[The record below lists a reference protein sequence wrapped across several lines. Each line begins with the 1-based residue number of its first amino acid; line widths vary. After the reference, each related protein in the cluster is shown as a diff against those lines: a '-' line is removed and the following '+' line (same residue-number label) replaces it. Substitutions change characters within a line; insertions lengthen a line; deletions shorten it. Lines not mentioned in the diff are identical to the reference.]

1 MDQGEQFLDH
11 CHENNIS
18 EVKKC
23 LSRGVDVNTVSGD
36 GDWSGLIIAAWNDY
50 SDLVDLL
57 LAQPDIKIN
66 NTTRHFPRLQWTA
79 LMFACEAGN
88 PDIVSRLVE
97 VPGLD
102 INYQDEDGK
111 TAAHCVSA
119 NVNTGGLFM
128 SDEDHTDCV
137 RILAETGRVD
147 WNKRDKR
154 GCTPLYSAM
163 CSRRSDIVDIMLEQ
177 PNIDY
182 NVKTE
187 GGNTL
192 AQLVVHI
199 RNVRWV
205 ETFAA
210 EEQCHCWNVP
220 ASNGDTPIMW
230 ALKQDITEI
239 VEILLRCPRVD
250 LTCRDKKGWS
260 LVFRAIQ
267 KNQHGKKF
275 KIIMTFL

>member
-102 INYQDEDGK
+102 RTSTTKMRMVKLQLTVLVPMLTLED
-111 TAAHCVSA
+111 
-119 NVNTGGLFM
+119 
-128 SDEDHTDCV
+128 
-137 RILAETGRVD
+137 
-147 WNKRDKR
+147 
-154 GCTPLYSAM
+154 
-163 CSRRSDIVDIMLEQ
+163 
-177 PNIDY
+177 
-182 NVKTE
+182 
-187 GGNTL
+187 
-192 AQLVVHI
+192 
-199 RNVRWV
+199 
-205 ETFAA
+205 
-210 EEQCHCWNVP
+210 
-220 ASNGDTPIMW
+220 
-230 ALKQDITEI
+230 
-239 VEILLRCPRVD
+239 
-250 LTCRDKKGWS
+250 
-260 LVFRAIQ
+260 
-267 KNQHGKKF
+267 
-275 KIIMTFL
+275 FL